1 MPIVLSTVSFF
12 IILEIF
18 ALYRIERPWAI
29 LIAFLGITSISNYP
43 FLEILNNLVTFDI
56 DSIFITPGYF
66 DLLSSFS
73 SSLVL
78 CIFLGLFFLSLRAQI
93 IPSQYNKI
101 LPLLW
106 ATSVFIHPTL
116 FIFGYPFIFVINF
129 IQLRKAKQRR
139 EPINIYSFCAIN
151 IAPLLIAVPFIIYSV
166 NFFSTDPQV
175 EIASLNRLDIVTF
188 FKAAFFYF
196 AIPLISMLLSS
207 HLFKVDPFELFVRF
221 WPILLIA
228 LIEIFLRMLFLIHL
242 LPIDDIVILDRVSI
256 YFLHFFYYLPFLSIV
271 TRKFTY
277 LPNINDRKNYF
288 FETSR
293 VTLNFIFVKLSKPIS
308 ISVFLLL
315 SIIYFESINH
325 NSYKEVNLRA
335 QLLKDSLPKIN
346 SSKRL
351 KGKKIYFFST
361 DEQIIVNFLFP
372 SNTGPN
378 VLLKDASSSNIG
390 LDFLEHL
397 TWSIDEN
404 IDPQRRPMLLDLNFD
419 ADSFFDNSR
428 SLDLIY
434 WLKYNDAYKKNK
446 YKKMPTK
453 KLEKLQEDFFK
464 DSYIVSNAVIH
475 SLNTDNINLIDVDNF
490 KIYTSK

>member
-1 MPIVLSTVSFF
+1 
-12 IILEIF
+12 
-18 ALYRIERPWAI
+18 
-29 LIAFLGITSISNYP
+29 
-43 FLEILNNLVTFDI
+43 
-56 DSIFITPGYF
+56 
-66 DLLSSFS
+66 
-73 SSLVL
+73 
-78 CIFLGLFFLSLRAQI
+78 
-93 IPSQYNKI
+93 
-101 LPLLW
+101 
-106 ATSVFIHPTL
+106 
-116 FIFGYPFIFVINF
+116 
-129 IQLRKAKQRR
+129 
-139 EPINIYSFCAIN
+139 
-151 IAPLLIAVPFIIYSV
+151 
-166 NFFSTDPQV
+166 
-175 EIASLNRLDIVTF
+175 
-188 FKAAFFYF
+188 
-196 AIPLISMLLSS
+196 
-207 HLFKVDPFELFVRF
+207 
-221 WPILLIA
+221 
-228 LIEIFLRMLFLIHL
+228 
-242 LPIDDIVILDRVSI
+242 
-256 YFLHFFYYLPFLSIV
+256 
-271 TRKFTY
+271 
-277 LPNINDRKNYF
+277 
-288 FETSR
+288 
-293 VTLNFIFVKLSKPIS
+293 
-308 ISVFLLL
+308 
-315 SIIYFESINH
+315 
-325 NSYKEVNLRA
+325 
-335 QLLKDSLPKIN
+335 LPKIN